1 MPDPFSI
8 LTATVGLIDVCVR
21 FGCYLRDVSA
31 GAAKI
36 EEEIRTLS
44 RDIDGLKIVNQT
56 IQASYQELPG
66 YLNSEIES
74 SKRVERLWRNVS
86 SNLESCQLIVEEL
99 EALVKGIIGKEPPK
113 DESKISESKSS
124 ESKISRKLG
133 GFMKQ
138 LRKQSREGDFHKLR
152 SRLTTHYNTIQLML
166 DLIIWSVDVFVGR
179 GQG

>member
-44 RDIDGLKIVNQT
+44 RDIDGLKIVNET

-74 SKRVERLWRNVS
+74 SKHVERLWRNVS
-86 SNLESCQLIVEEL
+86 SNLESCRLIVEEL
-99 EALVKGIIGKEPPK
+99 EALVKGIIGKGPPK
-113 DESKISESKSS
+113 DDDSKSS
-124 ESKISRKLG
+124 ESKSSPSKVSRKLG

-138 LRKQSREGDFHKLR
+138 LRKQSRERDFHKLR
-152 SRLTTHYNTIQLML
+152 NRLTTHYNTIQLML
-166 DLIIWSVDVFVGR
+166 DLIIW
-179 GQG
+179 